1 MPLEQLAKKTD
12 SDHSHPHPIN
22 EKKSKKI
29 MFELSDIEKKIQGI
43 ILGLFGSIMAS
54 FGIALGIS
62 TLTSNHWTI
71 LSSGLIVGLA
81 SSFANSFGPLVVKS
95 KTQIYSKDDFF
106 ESTGSF
112 VFTFII
118 IALPLISYLFM
129 DDLNIARIISIMTGL
144 VLLFIFGIHRALL
157 EGKTSS
163 PLFYASTVALIG
175 ALFAIMCYASA
186 IYFMK
191 S

>member
-1 MPLEQLAKKTD
+1 MTLEQLVKKTD
-12 SDHSHPHPIN
+12 LNHFHPHSN
-22 EKKSKKI
+22 DEKKNKKI
-29 MFELSDIEKKIQGI
+29 MLELSDIEKKIQGI

-62 TLTSNHWTI
+62 MLTSNHWTI

-95 KTQIYSKDDFF
+95 KTKTYSQDDLF

-112 VFTFII
+112 IFTFII
-118 IALPLISYLFM
+118 IVLPLVSYLFM
-129 DDLNIARIISIMTGL
+129 NDLNIARIISIMTGI

-157 EGKTSS
+157 EGKTYS
-163 PLFYASTVALIG
+163 PLFYASIVALIG
-175 ALFAIMCYASA
+175 AFFAIMCYASA
-186 IYFMK
+186 IYFIK
-191 S
+191 